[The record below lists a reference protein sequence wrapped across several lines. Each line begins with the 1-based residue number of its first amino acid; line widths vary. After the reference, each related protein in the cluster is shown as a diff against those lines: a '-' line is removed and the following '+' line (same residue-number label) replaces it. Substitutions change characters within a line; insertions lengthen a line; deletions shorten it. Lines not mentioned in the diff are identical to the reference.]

1 MRAGASSLAS
11 CPPLFPFL
19 CVIVMN
25 ELTKIH
31 NQPNHVS
38 QWRELKRLYTE
49 KRGSD
54 TVQGLTGLSQLY
66 TSGQVRIPRT
76 TNGDIAELTK
86 WWHKEFS
93 RGVMRDPWRRK
104 PELLAWIDAKK
115 TIERDIKGTSPAAR
129 YPKNEWFWQVAT
141 LHIAKH
147 LEAMRAAPS
156 ADDLVM
162 GAFKDLAKGAVGAVT
177 GSGADLAKS
186 AAGLAKGATS
196 AVTDAADAITD
207 AGKQAVSML
216 KTGALITAGVLGAV
230 IVLPPVIRAMRKD

>member
-1 MRAGASSLAS
+1 
-11 CPPLFPFL
+11 
-19 CVIVMN
+19 MN

-38 QWRELKRLYTE
+38 QWHELKRLYIE

-54 TVQGLTGLSQLY
+54 AVQGLTGLSQLY
-66 TSGQVRIPRT
+66 IPGKTHIPRT
-76 TNGDIAELTK
+76 TNGDIAALTK

-93 RGVMRDPWRRK
+93 RGVMRDPWRRN
-104 PELLAWIDAKK
+104 PEMLAWIEAKQ
-115 TIERDIKGTSPAAR
+115 TIERGIKGANPAAL
-129 YPKNEWFWQVAT
+129 YPENTWFWQVAT
-141 LHIAKH
+141 LRLARH
-147 LEAMRAAPS
+147 LEAMRAVPS

-162 GAFKDLAKGAVGAVT
+162 GVFKDLAKGAASAVSAVT

-196 AVTDAADAITD
+196 TVTDAADAITD

-230 IVLPPVIRAMRKD
+230 IVLPPVIRAVRKD